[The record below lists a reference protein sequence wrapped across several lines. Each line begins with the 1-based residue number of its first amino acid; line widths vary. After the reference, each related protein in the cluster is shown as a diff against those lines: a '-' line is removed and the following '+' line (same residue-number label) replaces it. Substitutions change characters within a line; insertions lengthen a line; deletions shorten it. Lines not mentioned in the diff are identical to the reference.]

1 MPKGMGYGGKMTGG
15 KMMSRNSVMQGTPS
29 GGMMPGK
36 SSRMGMK
43 SHDGMKGG
51 VFDVRDKGMK
61 SSKGNSRT
69 YQAADRYK

>member
-15 KMMSRNSVMQGTPS
+15 KMMSGNSMMRGTPA

-36 SSRMGMK
+36 KGKYGMK
-43 SHDGMKGG
+43 SHDGLKGG

-69 YQAADRYK
+69 YQATDRYK

>member
-15 KMMSRNSVMQGTPS
+15 KMMSGNSMMRGTPA

-36 SSRMGMK
+36 SSMMGK
-43 SHDGMKGG
+43 GSSDGLKGG

-61 SSKGNSRT
+61 STKGNRRT

>member
-1 MPKGMGYGGKMTGG
+1 MPRGMYGKGKMTGG
-15 KMMSRNSVMQGTPS
+15 KMMSSNSMMRGTPA

-36 SSRMGMK
+36 RGKYGMGSS
-43 SHDGMKGG
+43 DGLKGG

-69 YQAADRYK
+69 YQASDRYK